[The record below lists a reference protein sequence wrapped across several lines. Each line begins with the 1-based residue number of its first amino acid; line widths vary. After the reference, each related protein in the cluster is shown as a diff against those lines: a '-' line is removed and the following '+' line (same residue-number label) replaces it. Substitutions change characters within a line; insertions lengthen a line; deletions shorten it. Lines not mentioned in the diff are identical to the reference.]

1 MSAEEGTSGFS
12 EQERAAMRRRA
23 EELRAEKGG
32 RKKADDLQDVLDA
45 IAAMP
50 DDQRAIAERI
60 HAIVTRVAPQLYA
73 RTWYGFPAYAHGKDV
88 VCFFKCAAKF
98 DSRYNELGFNDV
110 ATLDSGAMWPSVFAI
125 VEWNDTVAD
134 EVEQLVSRAVE
145 GLPATPRR

>member
-1 MSAEEGTSGFS
+1 MR
-12 EQERAAMRRRA
+12 ERAD
-23 EELRAEKGG
+23 ELRAQKGG
-32 RKKADDLQDVLDA
+32 RKKADDLQAALEA

-50 DDQRAIAERI
+50 DDQRLIAERI
-60 HAIVTRVAPQLYA
+60 HSIVTSAAPQLNA

-125 VEWNDTVAD
+125 VEWNDTVA
-134 EVEQLVSRAVE
+134 EKVEQLIDKAVE
-145 GLPATPRR
+145 GLAADANS